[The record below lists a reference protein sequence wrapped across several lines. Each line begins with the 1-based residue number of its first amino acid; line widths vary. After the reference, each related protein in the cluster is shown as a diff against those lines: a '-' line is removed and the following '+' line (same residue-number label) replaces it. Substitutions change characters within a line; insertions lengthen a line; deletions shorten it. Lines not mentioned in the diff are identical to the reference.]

1 MEIYLEGDR
10 DADVDRIMEG
20 VRAGATYIEARYPL
34 DADEDYRE
42 DVARTAL
49 HRARGRYVL
58 ETVDEEAVSFGRHM
72 TRFHRW
78 WDALVRA

>member
-10 DADVDRIMEG
+10 DADVDRIMDG
-20 VRAGATYIEARYPL
+20 VRSGAAYIEACYPA

-49 HRARGRYVL
+49 HRARGRYIL
-58 ETVDEEAVSFGRHM
+58 EAVDAESASFGRHM
-72 TRFHRW
+72 TRFHAW